1 MIRKAQLEDLE
12 QLKIIYNDAVLHT
25 VATFDTEVKDDENRL
40 AWFYDHE
47 PSPYIIFVEERN
59 GQICGY
65 ASLSRYHDRKAF
77 DRTVEISV
85 YIDESYRG
93 QGIGR
98 ALMEHTLAYA
108 RNHPDITTVI
118 SLITGENE
126 TSIHLHKA
134 LGFAYCGQLHKVG
147 YKHGKWLDLN
157 FYELLVENDMTSDEQ

>member
-77 DRTVEISV
+77 DRT
-85 YIDESYRG
+85 
-93 QGIGR
+93 
-98 ALMEHTLAYA
+98 
-108 RNHPDITTVI
+108 
-118 SLITGENE
+118 GENE

-147 YKHGKWLDLN
+147 YKHGNWLDLN